1 MLDFCYLYTLDTQYK
16 EGLLSS
22 LDKAYQVRR
31 LFAKEKVRDFTL
43 TKEMR
48 NLDIDTGIGERELLR
63 RIYDHLKKKYNLTTN
78 KSENIE
84 NMTACGYNFS
94 HQIDS
99 KVLQG
104 LFRTTEDLANA
115 NSRDR
120 ISIKAIVNTH

>member
-1 MLDFCYLYTLDTQYK
+1 MAIHHNRIIFPAVLDFCYLYTLDTQYK

-63 RIYDHLKKKYNLTTN
+63 RIYDHLKKKYNLGTN
-78 KSENIE
+78 KSKI
-84 NMTACGYNFS
+84 
-94 HQIDS
+94 
-99 KVLQG
+99 L
-104 LFRTTEDLANA
+104 
-115 NSRDR
+115 R
-120 ISIKAIVNTH
+120 I